1 MKNLGRL
8 MQQAQE
14 MQANIQKA
22 QDELAALEVTGEAG
36 AGMVRVTMTCKHVVR
51 RVDIEDALL
60 SDDKDMIEDLVAAAC
75 NDAAQKV
82 EVTVQEKMGGV
93 TGGMSLPDGLKLPF

>member
-1 MKNLGRL
+1 

-36 AGMVRVTMTCKHVVR
+36 GGMVRVTMTCKHVVR

-60 SDDKDMIEDLVAAAC
+60 KDDKDMIEDLVAAAC

-82 EVTVQEKMGGV
+82 EATVQEKMGGV